1 MQNTVWSM
9 TLDAQHNTSSDDR
22 HIEGGVLCMA
32 ECINVFVYDC
42 LFWIIHELEAE
53 RFRSPG
59 TPIKKWTT
67 TNHCQKT
74 HVKPTHTSSKLRH
87 AVLRELHVLYLF
99 YRGGNLSLF
108 RLMVNSRP
116 GPHRRIAALIRA
128 CSSLTYLLL
137 VVFSLFPILSD
148 FVLCSSRMV
157 QCVLHG
163 ICHPSF
169 LAALLWLLSISL
181 SLYFILTCCHFPDPS
196 RFILLNYPLDG
207 PGQYTHMSDSRLWT
221 CNKCTSLSKHK
232 RTTVIL

>member
-87 AVLRELHVLYLF
+87 AVLRELHVPYLF
-99 YRGGNLSLF
+99 YRGGNLLLF
-108 RLMVNSRP
+108 HLMVNSRP
-116 GPHRRIAALIRA
+116 GPHRRIAALVRA

-137 VVFSLFPILSD
+137 VVFSLFQFCQISSSALPVWFSASYTASLIHHLSL
-148 FVLCSSRMV
+148 FSSGS
-157 QCVLHG
+157 CL
-163 ICHPSF
+163 F
-169 LAALLWLLSISL
+169 LSLSISYWHVATSQTPL
-181 SLYFILTCCHFPDPS
+181 VSSCSTTPWTGQANTHTCLTHVCEHRS
-196 RFILLNYPLDG
+196 QSTRGL
-207 PGQYTHMSDSRLWT
+207 Q
-221 CNKCTSLSKHK
+221 
-232 RTTVIL
+232 